1 MSHIVFDFVFTAD
14 LHTEE
19 GRKIAAAAQSSLRY
33 GEIDNKWK
41 DRIGRGTVG
50 SVRTSIN
57 RTNTDNEWTISALS
71 TDDDYDRAA
80 AAALREDVL
89 AALRQYA
96 QEFKE
101 LPSELHTSE

>member
-14 LHTEE
+14 LHTEQ

-41 DRIGRGTVG
+41 ENIGHGRIG
-50 SVRTSIN
+50 SILTSIS
-57 RTNTDNEWTISALS
+57 RTNIDNEWTVSALS
-71 TDDDYDRAA
+71 TDDDYDRVA

-89 AALRQYA
+89 AALRQHA

-101 LPSELHTSE
+101 LPSELHDPE